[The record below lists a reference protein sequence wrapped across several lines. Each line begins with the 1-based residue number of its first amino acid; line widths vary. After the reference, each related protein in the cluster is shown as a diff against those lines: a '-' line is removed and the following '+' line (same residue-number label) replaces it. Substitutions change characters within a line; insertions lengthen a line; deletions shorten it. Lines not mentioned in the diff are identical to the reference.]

1 METYRPV
8 VLRILVV
15 AAEVKQMYK
24 FYDGVL
30 YFADQLSQNLQLQ
43 INSNHLVMQFFF
55 LYKDLAI
62 NGSYKINKVRNTV
75 KHILVEI
82 QYRHLSQFHSED
94 LFFLYTVSN
103 SMEIQ
108 KWMHAKTCAQKS
120 NEKPFY
126 LFEWRS

>member
-1 METYRPV
+1 METYRLV

-15 AAEVKQMYK
+15 VKQMYK

-55 LYKDLAI
+55 FIYKDLAI

-82 QYRHLSQFHSED
+82 QYRHLSQFHSEE

>member
-15 AAEVKQMYK
+15 AAEVKQTYK

-82 QYRHLSQFHSED
+82 QYRHLSQFHSEE
-94 LFFLYTVSN
+94 LFFIHSFKQYGNTKMDACKN
-103 SMEIQ
+103 MC
-108 KWMHAKTCAQKS
+108 AKKQRETI
-120 NEKPFY
+120 
-126 LFEWRS
+126 LFI